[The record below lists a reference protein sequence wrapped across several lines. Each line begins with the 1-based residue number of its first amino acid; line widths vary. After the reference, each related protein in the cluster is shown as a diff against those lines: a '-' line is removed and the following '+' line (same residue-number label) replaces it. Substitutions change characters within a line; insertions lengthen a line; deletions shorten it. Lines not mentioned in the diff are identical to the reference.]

1 MSKIAGTCYIKA
13 DGEQFEVSGGV
24 EVPVMNVKREAVMG
38 LAGVSGFKE
47 TANKPFIKLTA
58 NVLKEFPIKKLQDS
72 TDMTITAEL
81 ANGTVY
87 TLSGAFLEGE
97 PSIKA
102 DEGTVDLEFAGLKG
116 IWQ

>member
-24 EVPVMNVKREAVMG
+24 EVPVMNVKREAVMSLG
-38 LAGVSGFKE
+38 GVSGFKE
-47 TANKPFIKLTA
+47 TANKPFIKFTG
-58 NVLKEFPIKKLQDS
+58 NVPKEFPIAKLQES

-87 TLSGAFLEGE
+87 TLSGAFVEGE

-102 DEGTVDLEFAGLKG
+102 DEGTVDLEFAGMKG